1 MRWPGTG
8 DPRRRKKTIRFLII
22 LLIIGVTVGVSSSV
36 IQGFLGQS
44 DPLKVCIENRNTPYK
59 MSVTLELYVDGNKAA
74 IPANIGFG
82 DSLGDDLLSSDCQR
96 TIYTLT
102 DDGTIYVEWEEEY
115 PFEIGHFL
123 WIWEFPMK
131 DMDESKSRI
140 VVDGKESDRF
150 IHALL
155 KDGSVYR
162 AEFYSEGFDL
172 SLLEFSSLSFADFV
186 NLFPTQP
193 FLCCFTF

>member
-8 DPRRRKKTIRFLII
+8 DPRRRRKTIRFLII

-44 DPLKVCIENRNTPYK
+44 DPLKVCIEDRNTPYK
-59 MSVTLELYVDGNKAA
+59 MSVTLELYVDGNKAV
-74 IPANIGFG
+74 IPANVGFEG
-82 DSLGDDLLSSDCQR
+82 TIDGVLKSDCQHSLY
-96 TIYTLT
+96 TIT
-102 DDGTIYVEWEEEY
+102 DDGTIYAEWEEEY

-131 DMDESKSRI
+131 DMDESKSRM
-140 VVDGKESDRF
+140 VVDGKETDEG
-150 IHALL
+150 IHVLL

-162 AEFYSEGFDL
+162 AEFYSEGFDE
-172 SLLEFSSLSFADFV
+172 SQESDF
-186 NLFPTQP
+186 LPP
-193 FLCCFTF
+193 DL

>member
-8 DPRRRKKTIRFLII
+8 DPRRRKKTVGFLIK
-22 LLIIGVTVGVSSSV
+22 LLILGVSVGVTTFV
-36 IQGFLGQS
+36 IMGYLGQG
-44 DPLKVCIENRNTPYK
+44 DPIKVCIEDRNTPYK
-59 MSVTLELYVDGNKAA
+59 LSVTLELYVDGKKAD

-82 DSLGDDLLSSDCQR
+82 DSLSDELLASDCQR
-96 TIYTLT
+96 SMYTLT
-102 DDGTIYVEWEEEY
+102 NDGTIYAEWEEEY

-123 WIWEFPMK
+123 WIWDFPLK

-140 VVDGKESDRF
+140 VIDGKESERF

-162 AEFYSEGFDL
+162 AEFYSKEFDE
-172 SLLEFSSLSFADFV
+172 SKEADF
-186 NLFPTQP
+186 LPP
-193 FLCCFTF
+193 GL

>member
-1 MRWPGTG
+1 MRYPGMG
-8 DPRRRKKTIRFLII
+8 DPNRRRKTIRFLII
-22 LLIIGVTVGVSSSV
+22 LLIIGVSVGVTSMV
-36 IQGFLGQS
+36 IQGYLGQS
-44 DPLKVCIENRNTPYK
+44 DPLKVCIEDRNTPYK
-59 MSVTLELYVDGNKAA
+59 ISVTLEMYVDGNKAA

-82 DSLGDDLLSSDCQR
+82 DSLGDALLAADCQR

-131 DMDESKSRI
+131 DMDESKSRM

-162 AEFYSEGFDL
+162 AEFYSEGFDE
-172 SLLEFSSLSFADFV
+172 SQESDF
-186 NLFPTQP
+186 LPP
-193 FLCCFTF
+193 DL

>member
-8 DPRRRKKTIRFLII
+8 DPRRRKKTVKFLII

-44 DPLKVCIENRNTPYK
+44 DPLKVCIEDRNTPYK
-59 MSVTLELYVDGNKAA
+59 MSVTLELYVDGNKAV
-74 IPANIGFG
+74 IPANVGFEG
-82 DSLGDDLLSSDCQR
+82 TIDGVLKSDCQHSLY
-96 TIYTLT
+96 TIT
-102 DDGTIYVEWEEEY
+102 DDGTIYAEWEEEY

-131 DMDESKSRI
+131 DMDESKSRM
-140 VVDGKESDRF
+140 VVDGKETDEG
-150 IHALL
+150 IHVLL

-162 AEFYSEGFDL
+162 AEFYSEGFDE
-172 SLLEFSSLSFADFV
+172 SQESDF
-186 NLFPTQP
+186 LPP
-193 FLCCFTF
+193 DL

>member
-8 DPRRRKKTIRFLII
+8 DPRRRKKTVGFLIK
-22 LLIIGVTVGVSSSV
+22 LLILGVSVGVTTFV
-36 IQGFLGQS
+36 ILGYLGQS
-44 DPLKVCIENRNTPYK
+44 DPLKVCIEDRNTPYK
-59 MSVTLELYVDGNKAA
+59 LSVTLELYVDGKKAN

-82 DSLGDDLLSSDCQR
+82 DSLGDDLLASDCQR
-96 TIYTLT
+96 TMYTLT
-102 DDGTIYVEWEEEY
+102 NDGTIYAEWEEEY

-123 WIWEFPMK
+123 WIWDFPLK

-140 VVDGKESDRF
+140 LVDGKESDSF

-162 AEFYSEGFDL
+162 AEFYSEGVDESKESDFLPPDL
-172 SLLEFSSLSFADFV
+172 
-186 NLFPTQP
+186 
-193 FLCCFTF
+193 

>member
-8 DPRRRKKTIRFLII
+8 DPKRRKKTIKFLII

-44 DPLKVCIENRNTPYK
+44 DPLKVCIEDRNTPYK
-59 MSVTLELYVDGNKAA
+59 MSVTLELYVDGNKAV
-74 IPANIGFG
+74 IPANVGFEG
-82 DSLGDDLLSSDCQR
+82 TIDGVLKSDCQHSLY
-96 TIYTLT
+96 TIT
-102 DDGTIYVEWEEEY
+102 DDGTIYAEWEEEY

-162 AEFYSEGFDL
+162 AEFYKEGYDE
-172 SLLEFSSLSFADFV
+172 SQEADF
-186 NLFPTQP
+186 LPP
-193 FLCCFTF
+193 DL

>member
-8 DPRRRKKTIRFLII
+8 DPRRRKKTVGFLIK
-22 LLIIGVTVGVSSSV
+22 LLILGVSVGVTTFV
-36 IQGFLGQS
+36 ILGYLGQS
-44 DPLKVCIENRNTPYK
+44 DPLKVCIEDRNTPYK
-59 MSVTLELYVDGNKAA
+59 LSVTLELYVDGKKAN

-82 DSLGDDLLSSDCQR
+82 DSLGDDLLASDCQR
-96 TIYTLT
+96 TMYTLT
-102 DDGTIYVEWEEEY
+102 NNGTIYAEWEEEY

-123 WIWEFPMK
+123 WIWDFPMK

-140 VVDGKESDRF
+140 VVDGKESDSF

-162 AEFYSEGFDL
+162 AEFYSEGVDESKESDFLPPDL
-172 SLLEFSSLSFADFV
+172 
-186 NLFPTQP
+186 
-193 FLCCFTF
+193 

>member
-1 MRWPGTG
+1 MQWPGTG
-8 DPRRRKKTIRFLII
+8 DSNKRRKTIRFLII
-22 LLIIGVTVGVSSSV
+22 LLIIGVTVGVGSSI
-36 IQGFLGQS
+36 IQGWLGQS
-44 DPLKVCIENRNTPYK
+44 DPLKVCIENLHTPYK
-59 MSVTLELYVDGNKAA
+59 MSVTLELYVDGNKAD

-115 PFEIGHFL
+115 PFEVGHFL

-140 VVDGKESDRF
+140 IVDGKESDRF

-162 AEFYSEGFDL
+162 AEFYSEGFDE
-172 SLLEFSSLSFADFV
+172 SQESDF
-186 NLFPTQP
+186 LPP
-193 FLCCFTF
+193 DL

>member
-8 DPRRRKKTIRFLII
+8 DPRRRKKTVGFLIK
-22 LLIIGVTVGVSSSV
+22 LLILGVSVGVTTFV
-36 IQGFLGQS
+36 IMGYLGQG
-44 DPLKVCIENRNTPYK
+44 DPIKVCIEDRNTPYK
-59 MSVTLELYVDGNKAA
+59 LSVTLELYVDGKKAN

-82 DSLGDDLLSSDCQR
+82 DSLGDELLASDCQR
-96 TIYTLT
+96 TMYTLT
-102 DDGTIYVEWEEEY
+102 NDGTIYAEWEEEY

-123 WIWEFPMK
+123 WVWEFPMK

-140 VVDGKESDRF
+140 LVDGKESDSF

-162 AEFYSEGFDL
+162 AEFYSEGVDESKESDFLPPDL
-172 SLLEFSSLSFADFV
+172 
-186 NLFPTQP
+186 
-193 FLCCFTF
+193 

>member
-1 MRWPGTG
+1 MRWPGMG
-8 DPRRRKKTIRFLII
+8 DPNRRRKTIRFLII
-22 LLIIGVTVGVSSSV
+22 LLIIGVSVGVTSSV

-44 DPLKVCIENRNTPYK
+44 DPLKVCIENKNTPYK
-59 MSVTLELYVDGNKAA
+59 MSITLELYVDGNKAD

-82 DSLGDDLLSSDCQR
+82 DSIGDDLLASDCQR

-102 DDGTIYVEWEEEY
+102 DDGKIYVEWEEEY

-140 VVDGKESDRF
+140 IMDGKESDRF
-150 IHALL
+150 IHTLL

-162 AEFYSEGFDL
+162 AELYSEEFDATQ
-172 SLLEFSSLSFADFV
+172 EADF
-186 NLFPTQP
+186 LPP
-193 FLCCFTF
+193 DL

>member
-8 DPRRRKKTIRFLII
+8 DPKRRKKTIKFLII

-44 DPLKVCIENRNTPYK
+44 DPLKVCIEDRNTPYK
-59 MSVTLELYVDGNKAA
+59 MSVTLELYVDGNKAV
-74 IPANIGFG
+74 IPANVGFEG
-82 DSLGDDLLSSDCQR
+82 TIDGVLKSDCQHSLY
-96 TIYTLT
+96 TIT
-102 DDGTIYVEWEEEY
+102 DDGTIYAEWEEEY

-131 DMDESKSRI
+131 DMDESKSRMI
-140 VVDGKESDRF
+140 VDGKETDEG

-155 KDGSVYR
+155 KHGSVYR
-162 AEFYSEGFDL
+162 AEFYSEGFDE
-172 SLLEFSSLSFADFV
+172 SQESDF
-186 NLFPTQP
+186 LPP
-193 FLCCFTF
+193 DL

>member
-8 DPRRRKKTIRFLII
+8 DPKRRKKTIKFLII

-74 IPANIGFG
+74 IPANVGFEG
-82 DSLGDDLLSSDCQR
+82 TIDGVLKSDCQHAL
-96 TIYTLT
+96 YTLT
-102 DDGTIYVEWEEEY
+102 DDGTIYAEWEEEY

-123 WIWEFPMK
+123 WIWEFPIK
-131 DMDESKSRI
+131 DMDDSETR
-140 VVDGKESDRF
+140 VMVNGKETDEG
-150 IHALL
+150 IHVLL
-155 KDGSVYR
+155 KHGSVYR
-162 AEFYSEGFDL
+162 AEFYSEGFDE
-172 SLLEFSSLSFADFV
+172 SQESDF
-186 NLFPTQP
+186 LPP
-193 FLCCFTF
+193 DL